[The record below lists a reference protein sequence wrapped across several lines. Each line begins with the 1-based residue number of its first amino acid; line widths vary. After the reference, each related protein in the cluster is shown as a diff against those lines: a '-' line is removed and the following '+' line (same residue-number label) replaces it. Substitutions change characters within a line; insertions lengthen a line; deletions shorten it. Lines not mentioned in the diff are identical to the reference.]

1 MCPCIGVCIIIVEF
15 QNLTLDYILMG
26 VTPDCILDPA
36 YLGSTIVSED
46 KRYKSVN
53 EKETESIIDI

>member
-1 MCPCIGVCIIIVEF
+1 M
-15 QNLTLDYILMG
+15 TLDYILMG